1 MDYGRAILRLSTCT
15 PLSHVGARLVMAC
28 YQMILGDWG
37 DEIGSLTCL
46 LLVVD
51 HVWVRSATACFNERI
66 RGDWFDETGS
76 RLVVE
81 HELSGCLFG

>member
-1 MDYGRAILRLSTCT
+1 
-15 PLSHVGARLVMAC
+15 MAC
-28 YQMILGDWG
+28 FNQRILGDWF

-51 HVWVRSATACFNERI
+51 HVWVRSATACFDERI